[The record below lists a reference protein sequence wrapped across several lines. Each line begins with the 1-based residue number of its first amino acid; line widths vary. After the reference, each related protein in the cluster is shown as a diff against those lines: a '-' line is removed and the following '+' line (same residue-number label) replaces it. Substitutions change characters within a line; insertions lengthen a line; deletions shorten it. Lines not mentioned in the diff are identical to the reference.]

1 MAGSVMKVS
10 ISVLTTAVII
20 GLIGA
25 VSSEVTAAAITY
37 DFTGAALGNQALGSS
52 HTYTAAGGPDITAIS
67 GSYVQLGSGA
77 PVAGDA
83 FAPGG
88 QLVGNNDG
96 SDGMGVGVCF
106 RNGCNHGHIDDN
118 PEIDAGGREAVRLD
132 ITSLI
137 SGFNSFTIDA
147 DSAEADELLGIFA
160 SDATGVTLGA
170 KLADVTSSGG
180 GVSIVPTTNFLFF
193 VADDSTTSGAEV
205 LLHSLT
211 VTPNNIPEP
220 TSLALLGAAILAAGF
235 IHRKRR
241 RRDGMAETNLA
252 RTLRDA

>member
-1 MAGSVMKVS
+1 MKVP
-10 ISVLTTAVII
+10 ISVLSTAVII

-67 GSYVQLGSGA
+67 GSYAQLGSGA

-106 RNGCNHGHIDDN
+106 RNGCNHGHIDHN
-118 PEIDAGGREAVRLD
+118 PAIDASGREAIRLD

-137 SGFNSFTIDA
+137 SSFSSFTIDA
-147 DSAEADELLGIFA
+147 DSATGGELLGIFA
-160 SDATGVTLGA
+160 GDAVGTTLTV
-170 KLADVTSSGG
+170 KLGDATSSGG
-180 GVSIVPTTNFLFF
+180 NVSISPTGNFLFI
-193 VADDSTTSGAEV
+193 VADNTTTSGADV

-211 VTPNNIPEP
+211 VTPRAIPEP
-220 TSLALLGAAILAAGF
+220 ASLALLGTAILAVGL
-235 IHRKRR
+235 ICRRHRK
-241 RRDGMAETNLA
+241 RDGMAETKLA
-252 RTLRDA
+252 RIP